1 MKQARRQGRA
11 RLDAEEGFEILLGLT
26 RKFSQVSIILDGLDE
41 QKNDKQRVSG
51 ASDEATA
58 LLILV
63 KKLLTHRSRTMLKL
77 FLSSRFEVDVR
88 RSIPSS
94 LEIWI
99 LDGNGNRDIK
109 IFVEEEVEDKIWA
122 TGRTDVRDLADEIK
136 LKLVSGAQGM

>member
-122 TGRTDVRDLADEIK
+122 TGRPDVRDLADEIK